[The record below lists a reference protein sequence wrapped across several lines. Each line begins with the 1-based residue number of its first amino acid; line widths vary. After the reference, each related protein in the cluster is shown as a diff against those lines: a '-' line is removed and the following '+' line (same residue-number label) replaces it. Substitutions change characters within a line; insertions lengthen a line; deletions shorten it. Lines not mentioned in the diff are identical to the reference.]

1 MRRIAPKQ
9 IAIRDPEFECEGGGQ
24 SALEVQVQFGYSA
37 HKTDCH
43 STLTLRG
50 NQMGAYS
57 MRVMVDLD
65 DGKGWY
71 QPVEVG
77 AISIE
82 INGDYERQELIDA
95 FQQIGLLSLPVYGRI
110 YEGVDR
116 SGEESEDAVREQ
128 TPTI

>member
-1 MRRIAPKQ
+1 MRRIVPTQ
-9 IAIRDPEFECEGGGQ
+9 IAIRDPEFECDGGGL

-37 HKTDCH
+37 HKTSCR
-43 STLTLRG
+43 STLTLRA
-50 NQMGAYS
+50 NQMGGYP

-65 DGKGWY
+65 DGKGWR
-71 QPVEVG
+71 QPTEIG

-82 INGDYERQELIDA
+82 ILGDYERQELIDA

-116 SGEESEDAVREQ
+116 SEEES
-128 TPTI
+128 